1 MVTRRIVEESIA
13 KGKKAKKDMSV
24 LEKFIDKNGVDSPIP
39 SIMASDMLFAGIE
52 TTGNTLGF
60 LLYNL
65 ATNPS
70 KQEKVREEMMQFGET
85 LSPSDVDKLKYLSAC
100 MKESQR
106 VTPTVNGW
114 SRGAT
119 SVHLTSRNQ
128 DTSKKL
134 GFLKIGSNCPKC
146 A

>member
-1 MVTRRIVEESIA
+1 MEESIA

-24 LEKFIDKNGVDSPIP
+24 LEKFIDKNGADSPIP

-85 LSPSDVDKLKYLSAC
+85 LSPREAI
-100 MKESQR
+100 Q
-106 VTPTVNGW
+106 
-114 SRGAT
+114 
-119 SVHLTSRNQ
+119 
-128 DTSKKL
+128 KKTNL
-134 GFLKIGSNCPKC
+134 LEFWLEKRIEIPF
-146 A
+146 